1 MEARTI
7 GAGAKGYDPIARTL
21 HWLTAAIVLFMLAAG
36 FYMVY
41 GPEGPLADT
50 LYELHR
56 SFGIVLIPIVLARI
70 VWRARHPAP
79 PLPTDIPLPQR
90 AVAHLVHGALYGLLA
105 IQPLIGWLGTSS
117 YRAPMTLFWLVPVPP
132 IWPENRA
139 LSDWLFAVH
148 RGIGIA
154 FVVLIG
160 LHVGGALFH
169 HFIRRDTVLM
179 RMVRG

>member
-1 MEARTI
+1 VAQAI
-7 GAGAKGYDPIARTL
+7 GIDATGYDPTARTL

-36 FYMVY
+36 IYMLN

-79 PLPTDIPLPQR
+79 PLPADIPAPQR
-90 AVAHLVHGALYGLLA
+90 AVAHLVHGILYGLLIA
-105 IQPLIGWLGTSS
+105 QPLVGWIGTSA

-139 LSDWLFAVH
+139 FSEWLFAVH
-148 RGIGIA
+148 KAIGIA
-154 FVVLIG
+154 FLVLIAM
-160 LHVGGALFH
+160 HVGGALFH